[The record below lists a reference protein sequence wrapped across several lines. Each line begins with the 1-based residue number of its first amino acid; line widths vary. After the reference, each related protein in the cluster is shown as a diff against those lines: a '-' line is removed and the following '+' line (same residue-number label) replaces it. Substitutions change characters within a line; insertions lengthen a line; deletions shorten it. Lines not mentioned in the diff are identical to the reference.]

1 MTTTLV
7 TANLHGT
14 QTGVQEEY
22 FHAPSH
28 LQGKTNHPNKLQDR
42 E

>member
-14 QTGVQEEY
+14 QTTNQEKY
-22 FHAPSH
+22 FHAPSQ
-28 LQGKTNHPNKLQDR
+28 LQDKTNLPNKLQDR
-42 E
+42 Q